1 MPLPPFIVPS
11 IHYRNKSKSY
21 HGSYSTY
28 THNNKTNKPYTSH
41 KYKKSGGIKKSKY
54 KTKSKPK
61 SKSKTKTKN
70 EIEKLGKKVKVK
82 TYSSYL

>member
-21 HGSYSTY
+21 LAYLAYLGS
-28 THNNKTNKPYTSH
+28 HNNETNKSYVSH
-41 KYKKSGGIKKSKY
+41 KYKKSKSKF
-54 KTKSKPK
+54 KSK
-61 SKSKTKTKN
+61 SKSKTKTKTKN
-70 EIEKLGKKVKVK
+70 NIEKLGKKVKVK